1 MDVDDKLVHINK
13 KVTLNKTKHSVW
25 KETKWLYKYYH
36 KTNKWSIEKIKKNI
50 ITRIN
55 KRFDR

>member
-13 KVTLNKTKHSVW
+13 KVTLSKTKHSVW

-36 KTNKWSIEKIKKNI
+36 KTNKWSIEKI
-50 ITRIN
+50 
-55 KRFDR
+55 